1 MKKCA
6 VVDIKGGLGNQLFTI
21 SFAQYLK
28 INDYKVFVDTSFY
41 NSSHDYP
48 RELYIDIE
56 KFGFTRINFKSDK
69 IFKLIKTKYDEVEN
83 LTSLNTKILNR
94 FKGYYQDTTF
104 LDKEY
109 LKDKLSLQNKEN
121 EESVMV
127 HIRRGDYIGL
137 NETLKHEY
145 YSAALKKL
153 EKKLG
158 SCEITIF
165 TDDHSLK
172 IEDFQNFNVTKLFND
187 KNEDVLKTFKK
198 MTQFQNF
205 IISNSTFSFL
215 AAFLGQKNSSTIYC
229 PYPWMRNSNFQIKNI
244 PEDWIIVRND

>member
-6 VVDIKGGLGNQLFTI
+6 VVDIKGGLGNQLFII

-28 INDYKVFVDTSFY
+28 MNDYKVFVDTSFY

-48 RELYIDIE
+48 RELHIDIE

-104 LDKEY
+104 LNKEY
-109 LKDKLSLQNKEN
+109 LKNKLSLQSKKNKD
-121 EESVMV
+121 SVMV

-137 NETLKHEY
+137 NETLKLEY
-145 YSAALKKL
+145 YSTALKKL

-158 SCEITIF
+158 SCEIAIF

-187 KNEDVLKTFKK
+187 KNEDVLETFKK

-215 AAFLGQKNSSTIYC
+215 AAFLGQEKRSTIYY
-229 PYPWMRNSNFQIKNI
+229 PYPWMRNSDVQVKNFPK
-244 PEDWIIVRND
+244 DWVLIRNY

>member
-6 VVDIKGGLGNQLFTI
+6 IVDVKGGLGNQLFTI

-28 INDYKVFVDTSFY
+28 NNDYKVFVDTSFY

-48 RELYIDIE
+48 RKLYIDIE
-56 KFGFTRINFKSDK
+56 KFGFNRINLKSDR
-69 IFKLIKTKYDEVEN
+69 IFKLIKTRYEEVEN
-83 LTSLNTKILNR
+83 LTNLNTKILNR
-94 FKGYYQDTTF
+94 FKGYYQDTAF
-104 LDKEY
+104 LDKKY
-109 LKDKLSLQNKEN
+109 LIDKLSLQNKKS

-137 NETLKHEY
+137 NEDLKLEY
-145 YSAALKKL
+145 YSTAINKL

-172 IEDFQNFNVTKLFND
+172 IEDFKNFNVTKLLND
-187 KNEDVLKTFKK
+187 KNDDVLETFKK

-215 AAFLGQKNSSTIYC
+215 AAFLGQEESSTIFY
-229 PYPWMRNSNFQIKNI
+229 PYPWMRNSDIQVKNFPKDWNI
-244 PEDWIIVRND
+244 VNNY

>member
-6 VVDIKGGLGNQLFTI
+6 IVDVKGGLGNQLFTI

-28 INDYKVFVDTSFY
+28 NNDYKVFVDTSFY

-48 RELYIDIE
+48 RKLYIDIE
-56 KFGFTRINFKSDK
+56 KFGFNRINLKSDR
-69 IFKLIKTKYDEVEN
+69 IFKLIKTRYEEVEN
-83 LTSLNTKILNR
+83 FTNLNTKILNR
-94 FKGYYQDTTF
+94 FKGYYQDTAF
-104 LDKEY
+104 LDKKY
-109 LKDKLSLQNKEN
+109 LIDKLSLQNKKS

-137 NETLKHEY
+137 NEDLKLEY
-145 YSAALKKL
+145 YSTAINKL

-158 SCEITIF
+158 GCEITIF

-172 IEDFQNFNVTKLFND
+172 IEDFENFNVTRLLND
-187 KNEDVLKTFKK
+187 KNDDVLETFKK

-215 AAFLGQKNSSTIYC
+215 AAFLGQEKDSTIYY
-229 PYPWMRNSNFQIKNI
+229 PYPWMRNSNVQIKNF
-244 PEDWIIVRND
+244 PKEWIQLTNN

>member
-6 VVDIKGGLGNQLFTI
+6 IVDVKGGLGNQIFTI

-28 INDYKVFVDTSFY
+28 NNDYKVYVDTSFY

-56 KFGFTRINFKSDK
+56 KFGFKRINFKNDK
-69 IFKLIKTKYDEVEN
+69 IFKLLSTRYEEVDN
-83 LTSLNTKILNR
+83 LTNLNTKILNR

-104 LDKEY
+104 LDKKY
-109 LKDKLSLQNKEN
+109 LIDKLSLQNKKN

-137 NETLKHEY
+137 NEDLKLEY
-145 YSAALKKL
+145 YSTAIKKL

-158 SCEITIF
+158 SFEITIF
-165 TDDHSLK
+165 TDDYSLK
-172 IEDFQNFNVTKLFND
+172 IEDFKKFNVTKLFND
-187 KNEDVLKTFKK
+187 KNEDALETFKK

-215 AAFLGQKNSSTIYC
+215 AAFLGQEKNSHIYY
-229 PYPWMRNSNFQIKNI
+229 PQPWMRNSDVQVKNFPKDWIVIKNY
-244 PEDWIIVRND
+244 

>member
-6 VVDIKGGLGNQLFTI
+6 IVDVKGGLGNQLFTI

-28 INDYKVFVDTSFY
+28 NNDYKVFVDTSFY

-48 RELYIDIE
+48 RKLYIDIE
-56 KFGFTRINFKSDK
+56 KFGFNRINLKSDK
-69 IFKLIKTKYDEVEN
+69 IFKLIKTRYEEVEN
-83 LTSLNTKILNR
+83 LTNLNTKILNR
-94 FKGYYQDTTF
+94 FKGYYQDTAF
-104 LDKEY
+104 LDKKY
-109 LKDKLSLQNKEN
+109 LIDKLSLQNKKS

-137 NETLKHEY
+137 NEDLKLEY
-145 YSAALKKL
+145 YSTAINKL
-153 EKKLG
+153 VKKLG
-158 SCEITIF
+158 GCEITIF

-172 IEDFQNFNVTKLFND
+172 IEDFKNFNVTRLLND
-187 KNEDVLKTFKK
+187 KNDDVLETFKK

-215 AAFLGQKNSSTIYC
+215 AAFLGQEKNSTIYY
-229 PYPWMRNSNFQIKNI
+229 PYPWMRNSNVQIKNF
-244 PEDWIIVRND
+244 PKEWTQLTNN

>member
-6 VVDIKGGLGNQLFTI
+6 IVDVKGGFGNQLFTI

-48 RELYIDIE
+48 RKLYIDIE
-56 KFGFTRINFKSDK
+56 KFGFNRINLKSDR
-69 IFKLIKTKYDEVEN
+69 IFKLIKTRYEEVEN
-83 LTSLNTKILNR
+83 FTNLNTKILNR
-94 FKGYYQDTTF
+94 FKGYYQDTAF
-104 LDKEY
+104 LDKKY
-109 LKDKLSLQNKEN
+109 LIDKLSLQNKKS

-137 NETLKHEY
+137 NEDLKLEY
-145 YSAALKKL
+145 YSTAINKL

-158 SCEITIF
+158 GCEITIF

-172 IEDFQNFNVTKLFND
+172 IEDFKNFNVTRLLND
-187 KNEDVLKTFKK
+187 KSDDVLETFKK

-215 AAFLGQKNSSTIYC
+215 AAFLGQEESSTIFY
-229 PYPWMRNSNFQIKNI
+229 PYPWMRNSDIQVKNFPKDWNI
-244 PEDWIIVRND
+244 VNNY

>member
-6 VVDIKGGLGNQLFTI
+6 IVDVKGLGNQLFTI

-28 INDYKVFVDTSFY
+28 NNDYKVFVDTSFY

-48 RELYIDIE
+48 RKLYIDIE
-56 KFGFTRINFKSDK
+56 KFGFNRINLNSDR
-69 IFKLIKTKYDEVEN
+69 IFKLIKTRYEEVEN
-83 LTSLNTKILNR
+83 LTNLNTKILNR
-94 FKGYYQDTTF
+94 FKGYYQDTAF
-104 LDKEY
+104 LDKKY
-109 LKDKLSLQNKEN
+109 LIDKLSLQTKKIEK
-121 EESVMV
+121 SAMV

-137 NETLKHEY
+137 NEDLKLEY
-145 YSAALKKL
+145 YSTAINKL

-158 SCEITIF
+158 DCEITIF

-172 IEDFQNFNVTKLFND
+172 IEDFKNFNVTKLLND
-187 KNEDVLKTFKK
+187 KNDDVLETFKK

-215 AAFLGQKNSSTIYC
+215 AAFLGQEKTLLY
-229 PYPWMRNSNFQIKNI
+229 
-244 PEDWIIVRND
+244 IIHTLG

>member
-1 MKKCA
+1 VKKCA
-6 VVDIKGGLGNQLFTI
+6 IVDIKGGLGNQLFTI

-28 INDYKVFVDTSFY
+28 NNDYKVFVDTSFY

-56 KFGFTRINFKSDK
+56 KFGFRKINFKSDK
-69 IFKLIKTKYDEVEN
+69 IFKLIKTRYDEVEN
-83 LTSLNTKILNR
+83 LTNLDTKIFNR
-94 FKGYYQDTTF
+94 FKGYYQDTAF

-109 LKDKLSLQNKEN
+109 LKDKLSLQNKKN

-127 HIRRGDYIGL
+127 HLRRGDYIGL
-137 NETLKHEY
+137 NEELKLEY
-145 YSAALKKL
+145 YSTAIKKL

-158 SCEITIF
+158 SREITIF

-172 IEDFQNFNVTKLFND
+172 LEDFNNFNVTKLFND
-187 KNEDVLKTFKK
+187 KNEDVLETFKI

-215 AAFLGQKNSSTIYC
+215 AAFIGQEKSSTIYY
-229 PYPWMRNSNFQIKNI
+229 PYPWMRNSNVQIKNI
-244 PEDWIIVRND
+244 PKKWIQLTNY

>member
-6 VVDIKGGLGNQLFTI
+6 IVDVKGGLGNQLFTI

-28 INDYKVFVDTSFY
+28 SKNYKVFVDTSFY
-41 NSSHDYP
+41 NTSHDYP
-48 RELYIDIE
+48 RKLYIDIE
-56 KFGFTRINFKSDK
+56 KFGFNRINLKSDR
-69 IFKLIKTKYDEVEN
+69 IFKLIKTRYEEVEN
-83 LTSLNTKILNR
+83 LTNLNTKILNR

-104 LDKEY
+104 LDKKY
-109 LKDKLSLQNKEN
+109 LIDKLSLQNKKI

-137 NETLKHEY
+137 NEDLKLEY
-145 YSAALKKL
+145 YSTAINKL

-158 SCEITIF
+158 GCEITVF

-172 IEDFQNFNVTKLFND
+172 IEDFKNFNVTKLLND
-187 KNEDVLKTFKK
+187 KNDDVLETFKK

-215 AAFLGQKNSSTIYC
+215 AAFLGQEKNSTIYY
-229 PYPWMRNSNFQIKNI
+229 PYPWMRNSNVQIKNF
-244 PEDWIIVRND
+244 PKEWNQLTNN